1 MTSIVDKMESPES
14 GSAAAALIEHA
25 LEAVMA
31 AGTASPCPPRLAE
44 AMRYAVFPGGHRIRP
59 RLCMAVAAAHGGV
72 REELIATALSSIEL
86 LHCASLVHD
95 DMPCFDDAPL
105 RRGKPAVHV
114 AFGEALALMTGD
126 ALIVLAFQA
135 IAKTA
140 ASAPRRSAQL
150 LSIVSEAV
158 GAPHGIVAGQA
169 WECEPAVPL
178 DEYQRAK
185 TGVLFRAATLAGAAA
200 AGDHDSS
207 WGELGEVIG
216 SAYQIADDLM
226 DRVGDPALIGK
237 PVGQDD
243 RLDRPSAV
251 REMGVKAA
259 TDLLRQRIEAA
270 VEAVPDCR
278 GKHRLKMMIHHEASR
293 LLNNALNARRAA

>member
-1 MTSIVDKMESPES
+1 MDADARIERAID
-14 GSAAAALIEHA
+14 SALSRAT
-25 LEAVMA
+25 
-31 AGTASPCPPRLAE
+31 AGPCPRGLAD

-59 RLCMAVAAAHGGV
+59 RLCLAVAQAHDGPDPTLV
-72 REELIATALSSIEL
+72 DAALSSLEF

-95 DMPCFDDAPL
+95 DMPCFDDAEV
-105 RRGKPAVHV
+105 RRGKAAVHV
-114 AFGEALALMTGD
+114 AFGEPLALMCGD
-126 ALIVLAFQA
+126 ALIVLAFQT
-135 IAKTA
+135 IAGTA
-140 ASAPRRSAQL
+140 VDAPRRSAQL

-158 GAPHGIVAGQA
+158 GAPHGIVAGQS
-169 WECEPAVPL
+169 WECESTVPL
-178 DEYQRAK
+178 EDYQRAK

-200 AGDHDSS
+200 AGAHDPS

-226 DRVGDPALIGK
+226 DRVGDPELIGK

-251 REMGVKAA
+251 REMGVKGA
-259 TDLLRQRIEAA
+259 TRLLKERIEAA
-270 VEAVPDCR
+270 VESVPECR

-293 LLNNALNARRAA
+293 LLNNALSARRAA